1 LKLSILIQAL
11 KGFFGKPEK
20 EKKEEASGNVVTKI
34 NALSD
39 DGTDGAKN
47 LVENLAAAETT
58 FNEKNVASGGDNT
71 WRQKKLLNL
80 ILLCLLSVT
89 ILVTLGVITGW
100 VIVNSKKTIRE
111 REELKPQLIVN
122 ILSEEEG
129 ALRNSSTQKNKS
141 EKGTRNKEKS
151 VNNEVEKSSQ
161 TKNKDPMLGIIF
173 PHIVEETK
181 DGPLPIISP
190 DGRQSWIEYSRN
202 FKQSDRKPRIA
213 IIISNLG
220 LSSTYT
226 AAALKMMPK
235 NVTFSF
241 SHIAPK
247 LKNWVRQARQQGNE
261 VLIDLPMEPIGFPEN
276 DPGRDTL
283 LTSLSEVENLDRLE
297 RIMMKAGGFVGL
309 LGTHGNKFLLNS
321 ESLLPILKSIKN
333 RGLLYVDNRSTSR
346 SLGTELASSIQLP
359 RAFNNSFIDKVPSKN
374 HIRNRL
380 KELENI
386 AQQKRFSVAIA
397 QPLPISLELLSRWI
411 NKLKAKGIALAP
423 ISAVADKQSQR

>member
-11 KGFFGKPEK
+11 KGLFRKPGK
-20 EKKEEASGNVVTKI
+20 EKKEEALGNIVSEI
-34 NALSD
+34 NAE
-39 DGTDGAKN
+39 A
-47 LVENLAAAETT
+47 LAAPESASAG
-58 FNEKNVASGGDNT
+58 KNISSHGHKI

-80 ILLCLLSVT
+80 ILLCLLSVA
-89 ILVTLGVITGW
+89 ILLPLGAITGW
-100 VIVNSKKTIRE
+100 IIVNSKKTIHE

-122 ILSEEEG
+122 ILSDEEG
-129 ALRNSSTQKNKS
+129 ALRNSSKKKNEP
-141 EKGTRNKEKS
+141 EKGTDNKAKS
-151 VNNEVEKSSQ
+151 IDGEPNKPKQ
-161 TKNKDPMLGIIF
+161 TKNEDPMLGIIF
-173 PHIVEETK
+173 PYIVEETK
-181 DGPLPIISP
+181 DGPLPIISS

-202 FKQSDRKPRIA
+202 FKQSDRKPRLA
-213 IIISNLG
+213 IIINNLG

-247 LKNWVRQARQQGNE
+247 LKNWIRQARQQGNE

-297 RIMMKAGGFVGL
+297 RIMIKAGGFVGL

-321 ESLLPILKSIKN
+321 ESLLPVLKSIKD

-346 SLGTELASSIQLP
+346 SLGPELASSIQLP
-359 RAFNNSFIDKVPSKN
+359 RAFNNSFIDKVPSKKY
-374 HIRNRL
+374 IRNRL

-386 AQQKRFSVAIA
+386 VKQKRFSVAIA
-397 QPLPISLELLSRWI
+397 RPIPVSLELLSRWI
-411 NKLKAKGIALAP
+411 NGLKAKGIALAP
-423 ISAVADKQSQR
+423 ISAIADKQSQR

>member
-1 LKLSILIQAL
+1 MKLSILIQAL
-11 KGFFGKPEK
+11 KGLFIKPGKG
-20 EKKEEASGNVVTKI
+20 KKEEASGNIVTEI
-34 NALSD
+34 NTLSD
-39 DGTDGAKN
+39 DEISVDENSAKA
-47 LVENLAAAETT
+47 LVAAESTSE
-58 FNEKNVASGGDNT
+58 EKTISPAQRNI
-71 WRQKKLLNL
+71 WRRKKLLNL
-80 ILLCLLSVT
+80 ILLCVLSVI

-100 VIVNSKKTIRE
+100 IIVNSKKTIHE

-129 ALRNSSTQKNKS
+129 ALRNSSKKKS
-141 EKGTRNKEKS
+141 NLGKGTGDKETSINDESK
-151 VNNEVEKSSQ
+151 KPSQ
-161 TKNKDPMLGIIF
+161 TKKEDPMFGIIF
-173 PHIVEETK
+173 PPIVEETK

-213 IIISNLG
+213 IVISNLG

-261 VLIDLPMEPIGFPEN
+261 VLIDLPMEPVDFPEN
-276 DPGRDTL
+276 DPGPDTL
-283 LTSLSEVENLDRLE
+283 LTSLSEVENLNRLE

-321 ESLLPILKSIKN
+321 ESLLPMLKSIKN

-346 SLGTELASSIQLP
+346 SLGPELASSIQLP
-359 RAFNNSFIDKVPSKN
+359 RAFNNSFIDKIPSKK
-374 HIRNRL
+374 HIRNKL
-380 KELENI
+380 KELEKI
-386 AQQKRFSVAIA
+386 AEQKRFSVAIA
-397 QPLPISLELLSRWI
+397 QPLPISLELLERWI
-411 NKLKAKGIALAP
+411 NGLKAKGIALAP
-423 ISAVADKQSQR
+423 ISAIADKQSQR